1 MPQFQ
6 LRILGAREESERVA
20 RLIETAFE
28 EEAVPVS
35 WYETA
40 DGWAVDAWFMAES
53 AEEVAERVRDS
64 LGSDAF
70 GLPLEIMPVDPSV
83 DWVRVSLEGLSPV
96 VAGRFVVHGSHDRGA
111 LPAGLIGLEI
121 EANQAFGTGHHPTT
135 WGCLVALT
143 RLLARRRFRSVLDL
157 GTGSGVL
164 AIAVAKAARRA
175 VVASDLDPLS
185 VRIAR
190 ENAVLNGVGAL
201 VGAVTAVGFDH
212 AAIRTRR
219 FDLVVANILA
229 GPLKDLAPAMR
240 RRTVPGARVVLSG
253 ILAAQAPSVLAAY
266 GAQGFVRERMI
277 AKDGWSTLVLARR

>member
-1 MPQFQ
+1 MPQYQ
-6 LRILGAREESERVA
+6 LRMLGAREESERIA
-20 RLIETAFE
+20 RLIEAAFE

-35 WYETA
+35 WYEA
-40 DGWAVDAWFMAES
+40 AEGWAVDAWFMAES
-53 AEEVAERVRDS
+53 AEEVSDRVRDV

-70 GLPLEIMPVDPSV
+70 GLPFEVTAVDPAV
-83 DWVRVSLEGLSPV
+83 DWVQVSLEGLSPV
-96 VAGRFVVHGSHDRGA
+96 VAGRFVVHGAHDRDG

-143 RLLARRRFRSVLDL
+143 RLLRLRRPRSVLDL

-175 VVASDLDPLS
+175 VLASDLDPLS

-190 ENAVLNGVGAL
+190 ENAVLNGVGGL
-201 VGAVTAVGFDH
+201 VDAVVAAGFDH
-212 AAIRTRR
+212 AALRTRR

-253 ILAAQAPSVLAAY
+253 ILSTQAPSVLAAY
-266 GAQGFVRERMI
+266 GAQGFRRERI
-277 AKDGWSTLVLARR
+277 LAREGWSTLVLVRP